1 LQKVLK
7 MAEGSS
13 EKGMEFAVED
23 LLQLLKLTDVNQ
35 NRSGVDL
42 KDLKVRANVKADSM
56 KECRQHQ

>member
-1 LQKVLK
+1 
-7 MAEGSS
+7 MG
-13 EKGMEFAVED
+13 FAGED

-42 KDLKVRANVKADSM
+42 KDLKVRANVKAGSM